1 MSFSPSSRL
10 WFAALIGVGA
20 LLPVS
25 TAATASATP
34 TPSNVIAIPPQGD
47 TRDDS
52 RVIGPESL
60 RNFSLERPSQQRDEQ
75 PSSTTTNIPPPL
87 DLPSPTT
94 TTSRSP
100 QRAPTPAPRDVVSES
115 SATGAA
121 SASDEAE
128 ETQREVVL
136 PSLEPVE
143 SPSLAA
149 RDEAQDTAIEPR
161 GLEGDAL
168 DSGGAVAGWWLLILL
183 PLLAIGA
190 AVFAFRKRDDGRPVG
205 EGALAFAGAAP
216 APAPAP
222 SPQRSPTPARSA
234 SPPATPLDDLAPPRP
249 RAAPTRLPEPAPR
262 RDPAP
267 KPAAPVGI
275 VSTGLKPRLIAS
287 LRPKRAVLDD
297 DQFRLDYG
305 IEVGNSGN
313 AAATGI
319 RIDATI
325 VNAGP
330 DQQDAIDRVIETLA
344 AQPRAADIPRLEVG
358 EGVQT
363 DATARLPL
371 DKARVLQAGDRQI
384 IAPLLVLHI
393 RRETGGVP
401 VEVSTQSYVIGRA
414 GGADGKLAPIRVD
427 QGARIYRE
435 IVLKPV

>member
-10 WFAALIGVGA
+10 WFVALIGVA
-20 LLPVS
+20 SLLPVS
-25 TAATASATP
+25 TVGSASATP

-75 PSSTTTNIPPPL
+75 PSTTTNIPPPL
-87 DLPSPTT
+87 DLPSPATT
-94 TTSRSP
+94 PSRSP
-100 QRAPTPAPRDVVSES
+100 QRAPTPAPREVVSES
-115 SATGAA
+115 PTGNAP
-121 SASDEAE
+121 SASDAAGEA
-128 ETQREVVL
+128 QREVVL

-143 SPSLAA
+143 SPSRAS
-149 RDEAQDTAIEPR
+149 RDEPQDTAIEPR
-161 GLEGDAL
+161 GLESDAL

-190 AVFAFRKRDDGRPVG
+190 AVFAFRKRDDGRPAA

-216 APAPAP
+216 APSPAA
-222 SPQRSPTPARSA
+222 SPQQAPVPARRT

-249 RAAPTRLPEPAPR
+249 RAAPTRHPAPAPAR
-262 RDPAP
+262 EPAP
-267 KPAAPVGI
+267 KPSAPVGI
-275 VSTGLKPRLIAS
+275 VSTGLKPRLIAN
-287 LRPKRAVLDD
+287 LRPVRAVLDD
-297 DQFRLDYG
+297 DQFRLEYA

-313 AAATGI
+313 AAATGV

-414 GGADGKLAPIRVD
+414 GAADGKLAPIRVD